1 MKPTLQIQAVL
12 FRNDRE
18 QLMRALKTVDQAAK
32 IGKDCF
38 NRIVLSWGDASPEPI
53 YSEEEL
59 ETLRRELQNLDAVN
73 YTFFGEN
80 TGYGGGNN
88 RLGLAAEADD
98 LLIMNPEI
106 CLPPRALTDLYATFA
121 DPAAGIA
128 EARQIPVE
136 HPKYFDPETL
146 ETDWCSGACFMIPA
160 ALFREL
166 GGFDTETFF
175 MYCEDVDL
183 SWRVRLAGKKI
194 FYQAKTGVFH
204 PKYLSARGKSE
215 AGQGEKRF
223 TILSD
228 ALLAWKWSFPYYA
241 RERIRQAVNRGDD
254 GADEAQR
261 EFSRREALGQLPD
274 MLDPEHKIAYIRF
287 YPQSGGMLFAK
298 HRFSL

>member
-12 FRNDRE
+12 FRNDPE

-32 IGKDCF
+32 VGKECF
-38 NRIVLSWGDASPEPI
+38 DRIVLSWGDASPAPI
-53 YSEEEL
+53 YSEAGL
-59 ETLRRELQNLDAVN
+59 EVLRRELRNLDAVN

-88 RLGLAAEADD
+88 RLGLPAEADE

-106 CLPPRALTDLYATFA
+106 SLPPRALTDLYATFA
-121 DPAAGIA
+121 DPAVGIA

-160 ALFREL
+160 SLFQEL

-194 FYQAKTGVFH
+194 LYQAKAGVFH

-254 GADEAQR
+254 GAEEAQK
-261 EFSRREALGQLPD
+261 EFGRREAMGQLPD